1 MNESLQRVRA
11 SFERWYK
18 QQFGAVLVTTTIGSE
33 RREPDFVLL
42 HDAGELWIVEIKRM
56 DYHLTDE
63 EYNRAINYLY
73 SLDTFLNENPRIGAQ
88 FPRRRLTVIVDHID
102 KLRPA
107 SLSSLVSDQ
116 RIDRRTWRELLDSTL
131 RAHRDFLE
139 RVYAMRLGE
148 QSDGD
153 TAHAG

>member
-1 MNESLQRVRA
+1 M
-11 SFERWYK
+11 
-18 QQFGAVLVTTTIGSE
+18 TTTIGSE

-42 HDAGELWIVEIKRM
+42 HDSGELWIVEIKRM

-73 SLDTFLNENPRIGAQ
+73 ALDTFLNENPRIGAQ
-88 FPRRRLTVIVDHID
+88 FPRRKLTFIVDHTD

-107 SLSSLVSDQ
+107 SLSSLDSDT

-139 RVYAMRLGE
+139 RDYAMRGE
-148 QSDGD
+148 EDD
-153 TAHAG
+153 TQTSGARAG